1 MANKEKEYKDFTRV
15 AVSNTFDFNIVRAD
29 SFSVKFD
36 VPEGFTKNI
45 RIDQVGDKL
54 SIDHSHH
61 ISWMFRLARPKVT
74 ITMPLIKE
82 LRLTGSVS
90 GEVTGFKSSEDFS
103 MEMEGASQAKIS
115 LQAGKADF
123 HLRGA
128 CTLEAIGAA
137 ESLIIDVNG
146 ACHLEMKDFV
156 TMNAAVRLNGAS
168 TCTANITGR
177 LDARLGGVSNLYLI
191 GEPAIGDIRTSGVSK
206 ISKYS

>member
-15 AVSNTFDFNIVRAD
+15 EISNTFDFKIVRAD

-36 VPEGFTKNI
+36 AAESFMKNI
-45 RIDQVGDKL
+45 HVDQVGDKL

-61 ISWMFRLARPKVT
+61 ISWMFRLTRPMVV
-74 ITMPLIKE
+74 ITMPVIKE
-82 LRLTGSVS
+82 LRLTGAVS
-90 GEVTGFKSSEDFS
+90 GEVSGFKSSEDFS
-103 MEMEGASQAKIS
+103 MEMEGASHARLN

-128 CTLEAIGAA
+128 CSLEAKGAA

-156 TMNAAVRLNGAS
+156 TINAAVRLNGAS

>member
-15 AVSNTFDFNIVRAD
+15 AISNTFDFKIVRAD

-54 SIDHSHH
+54 NIDHSHH

-82 LRLTGSVS
+82 LRLTGAVS

-103 MEMEGASQAKIS
+103 MEMEGASQARIS

-146 ACHLEMKDFV
+146 ACKLEMKDFAV
-156 TMNAAVRLNGAS
+156 KNAAVRLNGAS
-168 TCTANITGR
+168 TCTVNVNGR
-177 LDARLGGVSNLYLI
+177 LDARLGGVSNLFLV
-191 GEPAIGDIRTSGVSK
+191 GEPTIGDIRTTGMAK
-206 ISKYS
+206 ISKSA